1 MKKKKM
7 GYPRILLADDLP
19 EIRERVTELL
29 RCDFDIVA
37 TAHNGQRAVDAA
49 STLDPD
55 LVVLDISM
63 PILSGIQVASRL
75 RDLGCKAKIVFV
87 TIHED
92 PDYIEAAFSVGAT
105 GYVFKSRLATDLVP
119 AVHGALQGQKFISVR
134 EKNTLRGD
142 ASMSQLKGHL
152 ALKRA

>member
-1 MKKKKM
+1 MSA
-7 GYPRILLADDLP
+7 GFIAPLINAAHYSSR
-19 EIRERVTELL
+19 IREALEASL
-29 RCDFDIVA
+29 
-37 TAHNGQRAVDAA
+37 QRKVEFGEVHFAFFTGFGFSLEA
-49 STLDPD
+49 
-55 LVVLDISM
+55 
-63 PILSGIQVASRL
+63 
-75 RDLGCKAKIVFV
+75 V

-92 PDYIEAAFSVGAT
+92 PDYVEAAFSVGAT
-105 GYVFKSRLATDLVP
+105 GYVFKSRLATDLVL

>member
-1 MKKKKM
+1 MKKM
-7 GYPRILLADDLP
+7 GCPRILLSDDLP

-37 TAHNGQRAVDAA
+37 TAQNGQQAVDAA

-75 RDLGCKAKIVFV
+75 RDLGCRAKIVFV
-87 TIHED
+87 TVHED

-105 GYVFKSRLATDLVP
+105 GYVFKSRLVTDLVS
-119 AVHGALQGQKFISVR
+119 AVNCALQGQKFISVKNRTSLR
-134 EKNTLRGD
+134 ED
-142 ASMSQLKGHL
+142 ARMAQLKTQL
-152 ALKRA
+152 TLKRA

>member
-1 MKKKKM
+1 MKKM
-7 GYPRILLADDLP
+7 GCPRILLSDDLP

-37 TAHNGQRAVDAA
+37 TAQNGQQAVDAA

-75 RDLGCKAKIVFV
+75 RELGCRAHIVFV
-87 TIHED
+87 TVHED

-105 GYVFKSRLATDLVP
+105 AYVFKSRLATDLVS
-119 AVHGALQGQKFISVR
+119 AVNCALQGQKFISVR
-134 EKNTLRGD
+134 DRNDLRGD
-142 ASMSQLKGHL
+142 APIGPLKSHL

>member
-1 MKKKKM
+1 MKKM
-7 GYPRILLADDLP
+7 GCPRILLSDDLP

-37 TAHNGQRAVDAA
+37 TAQNGQQAVDAA

-75 RDLGCKAKIVFV
+75 RDLGCRAKLIFLTV
-87 TIHED
+87 HED
-92 PDYIEAAFSVGAT
+92 PDYIEAALSVGAL
-105 GYVFKSRLATDLVP
+105 GYVFKSRLATDLVS
-119 AVHGALQGQKFISVR
+119 AVNCALQGQKFISVR
-134 EKNTLRGD
+134 DRNTLRGD
-142 ASMSQLKGHL
+142 APIGPLKSHL

>member
-1 MKKKKM
+1 MKKM
-7 GYPRILLADDLP
+7 GCPRILLADDLP

-37 TAHNGQRAVDAA
+37 TAQDGQRAVDAA
-49 STLDPD
+49 STLGPD

-92 PDYIEAAFSVGAT
+92 PDYVEAAFSVGAT

>member
-1 MKKKKM
+1 MMKKI
-7 GYPRILLADDLP
+7 GCPRILLADDLP

-37 TAHNGQRAVDAA
+37 TAQNGQQAVDAA
-49 STLDPD
+49 ATFDPD

-63 PILSGIQVASRL
+63 PILNGIQVASRL
-75 RDLGCKAKIVFV
+75 RDLGCKARMVFFTV
-87 TIHED
+87 HED

-105 GYVFKSRLATDLVP
+105 AYVFKSRLATDLVS
-119 AVHGALQGQKFISVR
+119 AVNCALQGQKFISVR
-134 EKNTLRGD
+134 DKNVLRGD
-142 ASMSQLKGHL
+142 APMGQLKRHQ